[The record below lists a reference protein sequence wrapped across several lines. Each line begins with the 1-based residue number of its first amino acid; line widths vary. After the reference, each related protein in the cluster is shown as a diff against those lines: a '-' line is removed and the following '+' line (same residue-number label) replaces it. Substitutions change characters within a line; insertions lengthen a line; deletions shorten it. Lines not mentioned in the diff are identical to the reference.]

1 MKQGNSMNR
10 REAMKLGAASIAA
23 GMLAGKAAA
32 AQNTSQDTSQDMSR
46 DMSKSKP
53 LKVLIF
59 GGTGFIGPHFV
70 ETLRAHGH
78 KLTLFNRGKRNPGL
92 FPDVEAL
99 IGDRN
104 GQIDALKGRD
114 WDVVIDDSGYFPA
127 QVQATSDMLKDR
139 VQHYIFVS
147 SISAYADLTP
157 AGIDE
162 DYKLAQLKD
171 PNVKEINEQTYGGLK
186 ALCEQIVEKTFG
198 TRQAVIRPTYIVGP
212 GDVSDRFTY
221 WPVRVARGGEMLV
234 PGTANDPIQFIDVR
248 DLAEFMR
255 LCVEQRIAG
264 RYNLCN
270 PPGAVTM
277 GDLLE
282 TSKRLSKSN
291 VSFAWA
297 DLKFLE
303 AQKLLDSGEIP
314 IWSPTTGEY
323 AGGALVSSARAVEKG
338 LRFRDL
344 DTTVR
349 DTLAWYEKRPAE
361 QKQKMRAGMTAEREA
376 ELLKKL
382 KA

>member
-1 MKQGNSMNR
+1 MNR
-10 REAMKLGAASIAA
+10 RDLVKMGT
-23 GMLAGKAAA
+23 AAA
-32 AQNTSQDTSQDMSR
+32 AGLLIGESAFAQGASATG
-46 DMSKSKP
+46 KP

-70 ETLRAHGH
+70 RELRGGGH

-92 FPDVEAL
+92 FPDIETL

-104 GQIDALKGRD
+104 GQLEALKGRD
-114 WDVVIDDSGYFPA
+114 WDVAIDDSGYFPA
-127 QVQATSDMLKDR
+127 QVQVSTQLLKDR
-139 VQHYIFVS
+139 VQHYIYVS

-171 PNVKEINEQTYGGLK
+171 PTVKEITDQTYGGLK
-186 ALCEQIVEKTFG
+186 ALCEQAVEQSFG
-198 TRQAVIRPTYIVGP
+198 TRQSVIRPSYIVGP
-212 GDVSDRFTY
+212 GDGSDRFTY
-221 WPVRVARGGEMLV
+221 WPVRAARGGEMLV
-234 PGTANDPIQFIDVR
+234 PGTPRDPIQFIDVR

-277 GDLLE
+277 GALLE
-282 TSKRLSKSN
+282 TSKRLSQSDAR
-291 VSFAWA
+291 FRWA

-303 AQKLLDSGEIP
+303 TEKLLDSGELP

-323 AGGALVSSARAVEKG
+323 AGAALISSARAVAKG

-344 DTTVR
+344 ETTVR
-349 DTLAWYEKRPAE
+349 DTLAWHEQRPAE
-361 QKQKMRAGMTAEREA
+361 QKQKLRAGLTPEREA

-382 KA
+382 PA